1 MYDVA
6 ILEPNLWFA
15 KIDKRLIRIKNET
28 DVLKYYKQKY
38 KPEAKAL
45 AILDKQF

>member
-15 KIDKRLIRIKNET
+15 KIDKRLTRIKNET
-28 DVLKYYKQKY
+28 DVVKYYK
-38 KPEAKAL
+38 
-45 AILDKQF
+45 